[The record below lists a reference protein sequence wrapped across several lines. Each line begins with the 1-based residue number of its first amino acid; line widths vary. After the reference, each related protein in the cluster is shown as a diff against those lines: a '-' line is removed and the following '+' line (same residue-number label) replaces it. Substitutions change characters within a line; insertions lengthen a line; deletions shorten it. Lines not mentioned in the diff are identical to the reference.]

1 MYDYLAI
8 DIGASG
14 GRHILGWVEK
24 GRLRLEEVYR
34 FPNGAVQTD
43 RGLVW
48 DTEAL
53 VREVRKGI
61 RRCGEL
67 GKAPR
72 TVAIDTWGVDYVL
85 LDGDGK
91 ELFPAYAY
99 RNDRTLAVREQAE
112 ERLPFPALY
121 ARTGIQRQD
130 FNTVYQLFC
139 DRLAGRLDRA
149 AHFLMIP
156 DYLAYRLTGRMKNEY
171 TNATTT
177 SLVNA
182 ETGGWDKTVL
192 ERFGLPSSL
201 FLPLSQPGEAVGEF
215 TDEMSG
221 YAGFRA
227 RVVLCPT
234 HDTASAVAACPLD
247 GRSVYISS
255 GTWSLVGTE
264 RETPA
269 ISEESRRY
277 NFTNEGGIGRRFRV
291 LKNIMGTWL
300 FQNIRRS
307 LGGGCSYDEMMELA
321 MRSGRPARFDVN
333 HPSLT
338 APADMLAAVKS
349 LLGRPEAGT
358 GELLNSAYHS
368 LASAYAEAVR
378 ELEEITGEKMGRVV
392 IVGGGSRDAYL
403 NRLTAQYTGL
413 PVCTGLQ
420 EATATGNI
428 LSQLMADRGLG
439 LREAR
444 ELVQASFDLK
454 EEQA

>member
-14 GRHILGWVEK
+14 GRHILGWVEE

-34 FPNGAVQTD
+34 FPNGVIQTD
-43 RGLVW
+43 QGLVW
-48 DTEAL
+48 DIEAL
-53 VREVRKGI
+53 TKEVCRGI

-72 TVAIDTWGVDYVL
+72 TLAIDTWGVDYVL
-85 LDGDGK
+85 LDK
-91 ELFPAYAY
+91 EGREIPPVYAY
-99 RNDRTLAVREQAE
+99 RNDRTLAVRQLAE

-121 ARTGIQRQD
+121 SRTGIQRQD
-130 FNTVYQLFC
+130 FNTIYQLLC
-139 DRLAGRLDRA
+139 DRIAGRLEGA
-149 AHFLMIP
+149 SHFLMIP
-156 DYLAYRLTGRMKNEY
+156 DYLAYRLTERMKNEY
-171 TNATTT
+171 TNATTS

-182 ETGGWDKTVL
+182 GTGAWDPELL
-192 ERFGLPSSL
+192 EQLAIPSSL
-201 FLPLSQPGEAVGEF
+201 FLPLSQPGETVGEF
-215 TDEMSG
+215 TRGMQE
-221 YAGFRA
+221 YAGFSA
-227 RVVLCPT
+227 RVVLCAT

-247 GRSVYISS
+247 GRTAYISS

-264 RETPA
+264 RERPA
-269 ISEESRRY
+269 ISEGSRRY